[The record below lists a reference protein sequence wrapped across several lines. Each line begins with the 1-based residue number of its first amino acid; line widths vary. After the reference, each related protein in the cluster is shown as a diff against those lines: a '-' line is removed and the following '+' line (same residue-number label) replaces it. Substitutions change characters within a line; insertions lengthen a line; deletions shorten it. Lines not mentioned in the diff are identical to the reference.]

1 MPLKVN
7 IKKSF
12 KDSKKPFQLDCA
24 FEAENEL
31 VVFFGPSGAGKTA
44 TLQCLA
50 GLNKPDS
57 GNISVNGD
65 TFYDSEKKIDLSPQ
79 RRHLG
84 YVFQDYALFPHL
96 SVAQNITFGLK
107 GTTKWAKRA
116 KVDEM
121 IKLMRL
127 EGLRDSY
134 PSKISGGQR
143 QRVALAR
150 ALVTEPKILLLDE
163 PLSAL
168 DSAVREKLRK
178 DFLNIRNNFDIT
190 MILVTHNL
198 EEAYQLGDKIVV
210 FDQGKVLQVGTRDDV
225 FFRPKNRTVARFV
238 GAKNIFKGVV
248 SDASNG
254 HLAIDTPRFKAICDN
269 NSDIKSGQEVG
280 FCIRPEEVMVIR
292 PDKEVSGNLK
302 ENLFKGEIVSTSHRG
317 DSCLLQFKIDDID
330 VDRSFD
336 FTIKLPVHSFKKLKL
351 AEYPD
356 AMISLKKQA
365 IHVFDKEKE

>member
-1 MPLKVN
+1 MPLKVA

-24 FEAENEL
+24 FEAGNEM
-31 VVFFGPSGAGKTA
+31 VVLFGPSGAGKTA

-50 GLNKPDS
+50 GLSRPDS
-57 GNISVNGD
+57 GTITVNGD

-79 RRHLG
+79 RRRLG

-107 GTTKWAKRA
+107 RVTKWAKRA

-134 PSKISGGQR
+134 PSKISGGQK

-150 ALVTEPKILLLDE
+150 ALVTRPNILLLDE

-178 DFLNIRNNFDIT
+178 DFLTIRNNFDIT
-190 MILVTHNL
+190 IILVTHNL

-210 FDQGKVLQVGTRDDV
+210 FDEGSVLQVGSRDDV

-238 GAKNIFKGVV
+238 GAKNIFKGTI
-248 SDASNG
+248 SDTSNG
-254 HLAIDTPRFKAICDN
+254 HLAIDTPRFRAICDKN
-269 NSDIKSGQEVG
+269 NSLKVGQKVG
-280 FCIRPEEVMVIR
+280 FCIRPEDVMVIR
-292 PDKEVSGNLK
+292 PDKEVSSNLK

-330 VDRSFD
+330 IDRSFD
-336 FTIKLPVHSFKKLKL
+336 FTIKLPVHSLKKLKL
-351 AEYPD
+351 AGFPN
-356 AMISLKKQA
+356 AVVSLKKQA
-365 IHVFDKEKE
+365 IHVFDKEEK